1 MPPYSFAKHKKIS
14 SNLTYHLQVPN
25 FLHIQSNLKCYKLY
39 FMKISKI
46 ISAASLILL
55 ASNSYA
61 WTLVYAHDAN
71 GNPTAGSLQTLRNA
85 ASNGSSIKVV
95 SSPPGAHDWQVPCTA
110 VSVRHDRDAQD
121 VLCTGSLSLWM
132 LDASGPQFGLSY
144 TPPQSV
150 SYIMNTK
157 GQYTHIS
164 VRLSNNEILNTYQWR
179 FPMRWYAD

>member
-1 MPPYSFAKHKKIS
+1 
-14 SNLTYHLQVPN
+14 
-25 FLHIQSNLKCYKLY
+25 
-39 FMKISKI
+39 MKISKT

-95 SSPPGAHDWQVPCTA
+95 SSPPGVHDFQIPCTTI
-110 VSVRHDRDAQD
+110 SVRHDNDAQD
-121 VLCTGSLSLWM
+121 VLCGGNLDLSTV
-132 LDASGPQFGLSY
+132 ATSGPQFGVAN
-144 TPPQSV
+144 TPPQSAV
-150 SYIMNTK
+150 FTMNTK
-157 GQYTHIS
+157 GQYTHVAI
-164 VRLSNNEILNTYQWR
+164 RLSNHEILNTYQWR

>member
-1 MPPYSFAKHKKIS
+1 
-14 SNLTYHLQVPN
+14 
-25 FLHIQSNLKCYKLY
+25 
-39 FMKISKI
+39 MKILKI

-95 SSPPGAHDWQVPCTA
+95 SSPPGVHDMQIPCTTI
-110 VSVRHDRDAQD
+110 SVRHDNDAQD
-121 VLCTGSLSLWM
+121 VLCTGG
-132 LDASGPQFGLSY
+132 LDVWTLADSGPQFGISY

-150 SYIMNTK
+150 VFTMNTK

-164 VRLSNNEILNTYQWR
+164 VRLSNREILNTYQWR

>member
-1 MPPYSFAKHKKIS
+1 
-14 SNLTYHLQVPN
+14 
-25 FLHIQSNLKCYKLY
+25 
-39 FMKISKI
+39 MKISKI

-95 SSPPGAHDWQVPCTA
+95 SSPPGVHDFQLLCA
-110 VSVRHDRDAQD
+110 NVSVRHDNDAQD
-121 VLCTGSLSLWM
+121 VLCGSSLDLWT
-132 LDASGPQFGLSY
+132 LANPGSQFGTAYS
-144 TPPQSV
+144 PPQSV
-150 SYIMNTK
+150 AITMNTR

-164 VRLSNNEILNTYQWR
+164 IRLSNHEILNTYQWR